1 MNFGGG
7 VGGSISMVFSSGREW
22 RLYEQKDNHKQIGG
36 GGGVGVMSFCERKI
50 NSGTQEMKV
59 SLKFTGEILTHRY
72 HV

>member
-1 MNFGGG
+1 M
-7 VGGSISMVFSSGREW
+7 FSSGRGGGGGD
-22 RLYEQKDNHKQIGG
+22 RTSIKIPKNKKQNWG

-59 SLKFTGEILTHRY
+59 SLKFTGEILMRRY

>member
-1 MNFGGG
+1 MGGG
-7 VGGSISMVFSSGREW
+7 GDCTSI
-22 RLYEQKDNHKQIGG
+22 KIPKNKIG

-59 SLKFTGEILTHRY
+59 SLKFTGEILMRRY

>member
-1 MNFGGG
+1 MGGG
-7 VGGSISMVFSSGREW
+7 GDCTSI
-22 RLYEQKDNHKQIGG
+22 KIPKNKKQNWGGG

-59 SLKFTGEILTHRY
+59 SLKFTGEILMRRY